1 MFSKRVK
8 LFNYL
13 IIAFFVGSLIKIF
26 NIQVLNGHIYKRQ
39 SQKQSYQLNKIQPDR
54 GSIYS
59 SDATPLVTNQT
70 KYQISLYKPNITI
83 SNQDIIDTFTP
94 LVTESD
100 NSLIDKFF
108 NNQNQLW
115 ISLNTYLDQDHI
127 SHLKD
132 LDGIVISPLQLRFYP
147 ESTLAQDMTG
157 FLSQNRHGLLTGYDG
172 LEGYYNQRLTGR
184 TGFIWQTKD
193 AVGQSVFSQLNW
205 SKPKIDGTSL
215 HTSIDK
221 YIQFVV
227 EEELNQGLA
236 NYQAES
242 ISTIVMESLTGS
254 IVAMSTIE
262 ASPSAVAKN
271 RIITDLY
278 EPGSIF
284 KPITLSI
291 ALDSLSIDK
300 DYICQKCNQDRFI
313 DGHQITNW
321 DFQNHPDSSLKDI
334 IKNSDNIGMSY
345 IMNEIDFDV
354 FLKYS
359 HSLGLNQKT
368 GIDLQGESKPKFDKN
383 FWSALEMA
391 TASFGQGFA
400 ITNIQMITAFNTIAT
415 NGQLVSPR
423 VVSFFQEQDK
433 TKTNPIKSKQVFS
446 KTTTDFIKTLLKN
459 NVDNSNLSKLNTT
472 KLDVCG
478 KTGTAQVAQD
488 GQYGQDT
495 NASFIAFFPCTNPL
509 YTISVTVRYPKTSP
523 WGDSTAAPIWF
534 NIAKKIELN
543 SQML

>member
-13 IIAFFVGSLIKIF
+13 VIAFFIGSLIKIF
-26 NIQVLNGHIYKRQ
+26 SIQIINGHIYKRQ

-54 GSIYS
+54 GLIFS
-59 SDATPLVTNQT
+59 SDSIPLVSNQT
-70 KYQISLYKPNITI
+70 KYQISLYKPNMTA
-83 SNQDIIDTFTP
+83 
-94 LVTESD
+94 SD
-100 NSLIDKFF
+100 NDFIGLFSSLVDETDNALIQKFF
-108 NNQNQLW
+108 SNQNQLW
-115 ISLNTYLDQDHI
+115 ISLNTYLDQNQI
-127 SHLKD
+127 SHLKNF
-132 LDGIVISPLQLRFYP
+132 DGIVITPLQIRFYP
-147 ESTLAQDMTG
+147 ESALAKDLTG

-215 HTSIDK
+215 HTSINK

-227 EEELNQGLA
+227 EEELSQGLV

-242 ISTIVMESLTGS
+242 ISAVVMESLTGA
-254 IVAMSTIE
+254 IVAMSTKE

-271 RIITDLY
+271 RVITDLY

-284 KPITLSI
+284 KPITVSI

-300 DYICQKCNQDRFI
+300 DFICQKCDQDRFI

-321 DFQNHPDSSLKDI
+321 DFQNHPDSNLKDI

-345 IMNEIDFDV
+345 VMDEIDFDI
-354 FLKYS
+354 FLKYTS
-359 HSLGLNQKT
+359 QLGLNQKT
-368 GIDLQGESKPKFDKN
+368 GIDLQGESKPKFDKSY
-383 FWSALEMA
+383 WSALEIA

-400 ITNIQMITAFNTIAT
+400 ITNIQMITAFNAIAA
-415 NGQLVSPR
+415 NGQLISPK
-423 VVSFFQEQDK
+423 VVSFFQDQHK
-433 TKTNPIKSKQVFS
+433 TKDNPVKSKQVFS
-446 KTTTDFIKTLLKN
+446 KTTTDYVKTLLKN

-478 KTGTAQVAQD
+478 KTGTAQVAKD

>member
-1 MFSKRVK
+1 MFPKRVK

-13 IIAFFVGSLIKIF
+13 VIAFFIGSLIKIF
-26 NIQVLNGHIYKRQ
+26 NIQIINGHIYKRQ

-54 GSIYS
+54 GLIFS
-59 SDATPLVTNQT
+59 SDGIPLVSNQT
-70 KYQISLYKPNITI
+70 KYQISLYKPNMTA
-83 SNQDIIDTFTP
+83 
-94 LVTESD
+94 SD
-100 NSLIDKFF
+100 NDFIGLFSSLVDETDNALIQKFF
-108 NNQNQLW
+108 SNQNQLW
-115 ISLNTYLDQDHI
+115 ISLNTYLDQNQI
-127 SHLKD
+127 SHLKNF
-132 LDGIVISPLQLRFYP
+132 DGIVITPLQIRFYP
-147 ESTLAQDMTG
+147 ESGLAKDLTG

-215 HTSIDK
+215 HTSINK

-227 EEELNQGLA
+227 EEELSQGLV

-242 ISTIVMESLTGS
+242 ISAVVMESLTGA
-254 IVAMSTIE
+254 IIAMSTIE

-271 RIITDLY
+271 RVITDLY

-284 KPITLSI
+284 KPITVSI

-300 DYICQKCNQDRFI
+300 DFICQKCNQDRFI

-321 DFQNHPDSSLKDI
+321 DFQNHPDSNLKDI

-345 IMNEIDFDV
+345 VMDEIDFDI
-354 FLKYS
+354 FLNYAS
-359 HSLGLNQKT
+359 ELGLNQKT

-383 FWSALEMA
+383 FWSALEIA

-400 ITNIQMITAFNTIAT
+400 ITNIQMLTAFNSIAA
-415 NGQLVSPR
+415 NGQLFSPM
-423 VVSFFQEQDK
+423 VVSSFQEQDK
-433 TKTNPIKSKQVFS
+433 SKTNPVKSKQVFS
-446 KTTTDFIKTLLKN
+446 KTTTDYIKTLLKN

-478 KTGTAQVAQD
+478 KTGTAQVAKD

>member
-1 MFSKRVK
+1 MFPKRVK

-13 IIAFFVGSLIKIF
+13 VIAFFIGSLIKIF
-26 NIQVLNGHIYKRQ
+26 NIQIINGHIYKRQ

-54 GSIYS
+54 GLIFS
-59 SDATPLVTNQT
+59 SDGIPLVSNQT
-70 KYQISLYKPNITI
+70 KYQISLYKPNMTA
-83 SNQDIIDTFTP
+83 
-94 LVTESD
+94 SD
-100 NSLIDKFF
+100 NDFIGLFSSLVDETDNALIQKFF
-108 NNQNQLW
+108 SNQNQLW
-115 ISLNTYLDQDHI
+115 ISLNTYLDQNQI
-127 SHLKD
+127 SHLKNF
-132 LDGIVISPLQLRFYP
+132 DGIVITPLQIRFYP
-147 ESTLAQDMTG
+147 ESGLAKDLTG

-215 HTSIDK
+215 HTSIDR

-227 EEELNQGLA
+227 EEELSQGLV

-242 ISTIVMESLTGS
+242 ISAVVMESLTGA
-254 IVAMSTIE
+254 IIAMSTIE

-271 RIITDLY
+271 RVITDLY

-284 KPITLSI
+284 KPITVSI

-300 DYICQKCNQDRFI
+300 DFICQKCNQDRFI

-321 DFQNHPDSSLKDI
+321 DFQNHPDSNLKDI

-345 IMNEIDFDV
+345 VMDEIDFDI
-354 FLKYS
+354 FLNYAS
-359 HSLGLNQKT
+359 ELGLNQKT

-383 FWSALEMA
+383 FWSALEIA

-400 ITNIQMITAFNTIAT
+400 ITNIQMLTAFNSIAA
-415 NGQLVSPR
+415 NGQLFSPM
-423 VVSFFQEQDK
+423 VVSSFQEQDK
-433 TKTNPIKSKQVFS
+433 SKTNPVKSKQVFS
-446 KTTTDFIKTLLKN
+446 KTTTDYIKTLLKN

-478 KTGTAQVAQD
+478 KTGTAQVAKD

>member
-1 MFSKRVK
+1 MFPKRVK
-8 LFNYL
+8 LFNYFV
-13 IIAFFVGSLIKIF
+13 IAFFVGSLIKIF
-26 NIQVLNGHIYKRQ
+26 NIQIINGHIYKRQ

-54 GSIYS
+54 GLIFS
-59 SDATPLVTNQT
+59 SDGIPLVSNQT
-70 KYQISLYKPNITI
+70 KYQISLYKPNMTA
-83 SNQDIIDTFTP
+83 SNNDFIDLFSS
-94 LVTESD
+94 LVDETD
-100 NSLIDKFF
+100 NALIQKFF
-108 NNQNQLW
+108 SNQNQLW
-115 ISLNTYLDQDHI
+115 ISLNTYLDQNQI
-127 SHLKD
+127 NQLQKI
-132 LDGIVISPLQLRFYP
+132 DGIVITPIQIRFYP
-147 ESTLAQDMTG
+147 ESALAKDLTG

-184 TGFIWQTKD
+184 TGFIWQTRD

-227 EEELNQGLA
+227 EEELSQGLV

-242 ISTIVMESLTGS
+242 ISAVVMESLNGA
-254 IVAMSTIE
+254 IVAMSTKE
-262 ASPSAVAKN
+262 ASPSAIAKN
-271 RIITDLY
+271 RVITDLY

-284 KPITLSI
+284 KPITVSI

-300 DYICQKCNQDRFI
+300 DFICQKCNQDRFI

-321 DFQNHPDSSLKDI
+321 DFQNHPDSNLKDI

-345 IMNEIDFDV
+345 IMDEIDFDI
-354 FLKYS
+354 FLKYAS
-359 HSLGLNQKT
+359 QLGLNQKT
-368 GIDLQGESKPKFDKN
+368 GIDLQGESKPKFDKSY
-383 FWSALEMA
+383 WSALEIA

-400 ITNIQMITAFNTIAT
+400 ITNIQMLTAFNSIAA
-415 NGQLVSPR
+415 NGQLFSPR
-423 VVSFFQEQDK
+423 VVSSFQDQHK
-433 TKTNPIKSKQVFS
+433 TKTNPVKSKQVFS
-446 KTTTDFIKTLLKN
+446 KTTTDYIKTLLKN

-478 KTGTAQVAQD
+478 KTGTAQVAKD

-534 NIAKKIELN
+534 KIAQKIDQKL
-543 SQML
+543 

>member
-13 IIAFFVGSLIKIF
+13 VIAFFIGSLIKIF
-26 NIQVLNGHIYKRQ
+26 NIQIINGHIYKRQ

-54 GSIYS
+54 GLIFS
-59 SDATPLVTNQT
+59 SDGIPLVSNQT
-70 KYQISLYKPNITI
+70 KYQISLYKPNMTA
-83 SNQDIIDTFTP
+83 
-94 LVTESD
+94 SD
-100 NSLIDKFF
+100 NDFIGLFSSLVDETDNALIQKFF
-108 NNQNQLW
+108 SNQNQLW
-115 ISLNTYLDQDHI
+115 ISLNTYLDQNQI
-127 SHLKD
+127 SHLKNF
-132 LDGIVISPLQLRFYP
+132 DGIVITPLQIRFYP
-147 ESTLAQDMTG
+147 ESALAKDLTG

-215 HTSIDK
+215 HTSINK

-227 EEELNQGLA
+227 EEELSQGLV

-242 ISTIVMESLTGS
+242 ISAVVMESLTGA
-254 IVAMSTIE
+254 IIAMSTIE

-271 RIITDLY
+271 RVITDLY

-284 KPITLSI
+284 KPITVSI

-300 DYICQKCNQDRFI
+300 DFICQKCNQDRFI

-321 DFQNHPDSSLKDI
+321 DFQNHPDSNLKDI

-345 IMNEIDFDV
+345 VMDEIDFDI
-354 FLKYS
+354 FLNYAS
-359 HSLGLNQKT
+359 ELGLNQKT

-383 FWSALEMA
+383 FWSALEIA

-400 ITNIQMITAFNTIAT
+400 ITNIQMLTAFNSIAA
-415 NGQLVSPR
+415 NGQLFSPM
-423 VVSFFQEQDK
+423 VVSSFQEQDK
-433 TKTNPIKSKQVFS
+433 SKTNPVKSKQVFS
-446 KTTTDFIKTLLKN
+446 KTTTDYIKTLLKN

-478 KTGTAQVAQD
+478 KTGTAQVAKD

>member
-13 IIAFFVGSLIKIF
+13 VIAFFIASIIKIF
-26 NIQVLNGHIYKRQ
+26 NIQVINGHIYKRQ

-54 GSIYS
+54 GLIYS
-59 SDATPLVTNQT
+59 SEGIPLVSNQT
-70 KYQISLYKPNITI
+70 KYQISLYKPNMTATDM
-83 SNQDIIDTFTP
+83 DIIDLFTP
-94 LVTESD
+94 LVTDSD
-100 NSLIDKFF
+100 NTLIQSFF
-108 NNQNQLW
+108 NNQNQRW
-115 ISLNTYLDQDHI
+115 ISLNTYLDQIQI
-127 SHLKD
+127 SFLKD
-132 LDGIVISPLQLRFYP
+132 FDGIVITPLQIRFYP
-147 ESTLAQDMTG
+147 ESTLAQDITG

-215 HTSIDK
+215 HTSINK
-221 YIQFVV
+221 SIQFVV
-227 EEELNQGLA
+227 EQELSQGLID
-236 NYQAES
+236 YQAES
-242 ISTIVMESLTGS
+242 ISAVIMESLTGA

-262 ASPSAVAKN
+262 ASPSAIPKN
-271 RIITDLY
+271 RVISDIY

-300 DYICQKCNQDRFI
+300 DFICQKCNQERFV
-313 DGHQITNW
+313 DGYQITNW

-334 IKNSDNIGMSY
+334 IKNSDNIGMTY
-345 IMNEIDFDV
+345 VMDEIDFDV
-354 FLKYS
+354 FLKYANE
-359 HSLGLNQKT
+359 LGLNQKT
-368 GIDLQGESKPKFDKN
+368 GIDLQGESKPKFDKSY
-383 FWSALEMA
+383 WSTLEKT

-400 ITNIQMITAFNTIAT
+400 ITNIQMITAFNAIAT
-415 NGQLVSPR
+415 DGQLVSPR
-423 VVSFFQEQDK
+423 VVNFYQDQNN
-433 TKTNPIKSKQVFS
+433 TKTNQIKSIQVFS

-478 KTGTAQVAQD
+478 KTGTAQVAKD

-495 NASFIAFFPCTNPL
+495 FASFIAFTPCSNPL
-509 YTISVTVRYPKTSP
+509 YTISITVKFPKTSP

-534 NIAKKIELN
+534 NIAKKIELS

>member
-13 IIAFFVGSLIKIF
+13 VIAFFIGSLIKIF
-26 NIQVLNGHIYKRQ
+26 NIQVINGHIYKRQ

-54 GSIYS
+54 GLIYS
-59 SDATPLVTNQT
+59 SEGIPLVSNQT
-70 KYQISLYKPNITI
+70 KYQISLYKPNMTATD
-83 SNQDIIDTFTP
+83 QDIINLFTS
-94 LVTESD
+94 LVDETD
-100 NSLIDKFF
+100 NTLIQSFF
-108 NNQNQLW
+108 NNQNQRW
-115 ISLNTYLDQDHI
+115 ISLNTYLDQNQI

-132 LDGIVISPLQLRFYP
+132 FDGIVITPLQIRFYP
-147 ESTLAQDMTG
+147 ESTLALDITG

-215 HTSIDK
+215 HTSINK
-221 YIQFVV
+221 SIQFIV
-227 EEELNQGLA
+227 EQELSQGIID
-236 NYQAES
+236 YQAES
-242 ISTIVMESLTGS
+242 ISAVVMESLSGA

-262 ASPSAVAKN
+262 ASPSAIPKN
-271 RIITDLY
+271 RVISDIY

-284 KPITLSI
+284 KPITMAI

-300 DYICQKCNQDRFI
+300 DFICQKCNQDRFI

-345 IMNEIDFDV
+345 VMDEIDFDV
-354 FLKYS
+354 FLKYADK
-359 HSLGLNQKT
+359 LGLNQKT
-368 GIDLQGESKPKFDKN
+368 GIDLQGESKPKFDKSY
-383 FWSALEMA
+383 WSALEMA

-400 ITNIQMITAFNTIAT
+400 ITNIQMITAFNAIAA

-423 VVSFFQEQDK
+423 VVNSFQQADSI
-433 TKTNPIKSKQVFS
+433 KTNQIKSSQVFS

-478 KTGTAQVAQD
+478 KTGTAQVAKD

-495 NASFIAFFPCTNPL
+495 NASFIAFFPCSKPL
-509 YTISVTVRYPKTSP
+509 YTISITVRYPKTSP

-534 NIAKKIELN
+534 DIAKKIELS

>member
-1 MFSKRVK
+1 MFPKRVK
-8 LFNYL
+8 LFNYFV
-13 IIAFFVGSLIKIF
+13 IAFFVGSLIKIF
-26 NIQVLNGHIYKRQ
+26 NIQIINGHIYKRQ
-39 SQKQSYQLNKIQPDR
+39 SHKQSYQLNKIQPDR
-54 GSIYS
+54 GLIFS
-59 SDATPLVTNQT
+59 SDGIPLVSNQT
-70 KYQISLYKPNITI
+70 KYQISLYKPNMTA
-83 SNQDIIDTFTP
+83 SNNDFIDLFSSLVDETDNALIQTFF
-94 LVTESD
+94 S
-100 NSLIDKFF
+100 
-108 NNQNQLW
+108 NQNQLW
-115 ISLNTYLDQDHI
+115 ISLNTYLDQNQI
-127 SHLKD
+127 NQLQKI
-132 LDGIVISPLQLRFYP
+132 DGIVITPIQIRFYP
-147 ESTLAQDMTG
+147 ESALAKDLTG

-184 TGFIWQTKD
+184 TGFIWQTRD

-227 EEELNQGLA
+227 EEELSQGLV

-242 ISTIVMESLTGS
+242 ISAVVMESLNGA
-254 IVAMSTIE
+254 IVAMSTKE
-262 ASPSAVAKN
+262 ASPSAIAKN
-271 RIITDLY
+271 RVITDLY

-284 KPITLSI
+284 KPITVSI

-300 DYICQKCNQDRFI
+300 DFICQKCNQDRFI

-321 DFQNHPDSSLKDI
+321 DFQNHPDSNLKDI

-345 IMNEIDFDV
+345 IMDEIDFDI
-354 FLKYS
+354 FLKYAS
-359 HSLGLNQKT
+359 QLGLNQKT
-368 GIDLQGESKPKFDKN
+368 GIDLQGESKPKFDKSY
-383 FWSALEMA
+383 WSALEIA

-400 ITNIQMITAFNTIAT
+400 ITNIQMLTAFNSIAA
-415 NGQLVSPR
+415 NGQLFSPR
-423 VVSFFQEQDK
+423 VVSSFQDQHK
-433 TKTNPIKSKQVFS
+433 TKTNPVKSKQVFS
-446 KTTTDFIKTLLKN
+446 KTTTDYIKTLLKN

-478 KTGTAQVAQD
+478 KTGTAQVAKD

-534 NIAKKIELN
+534 KIAQKIDQKL
-543 SQML
+543 

>member
-1 MFSKRVK
+1 MFPKRVK

-13 IIAFFVGSLIKIF
+13 VIAFFIGSLIKIF
-26 NIQVLNGHIYKRQ
+26 NIQIINGHIYKRQ

-54 GSIYS
+54 GLIFS
-59 SDATPLVTNQT
+59 SDGIPLVSNQT
-70 KYQISLYKPNITI
+70 KYQISLYKPNMTA
-83 SNQDIIDTFTP
+83 SNNDFINLFSS
-94 LVTESD
+94 LVDETD
-100 NSLIDKFF
+100 NTLIQKFF

-115 ISLNTYLDQDHI
+115 ISLNTYLDQNQI
-127 SHLKD
+127 SHLKNF
-132 LDGIVISPLQLRFYP
+132 DGIVITPLQIRFYP
-147 ESTLAQDMTG
+147 ESGLAKDLTG

-215 HTSIDK
+215 HTSIDR

-227 EEELNQGLA
+227 EEELSQGLV

-242 ISTIVMESLTGS
+242 ISAVVMESLTGA
-254 IVAMSTIE
+254 IIAMSTIE

-271 RIITDLY
+271 RVITDLY

-284 KPITLSI
+284 KPITVSI

-300 DYICQKCNQDRFI
+300 DFICQKCNQDRFI

-321 DFQNHPDSSLKDI
+321 DFQNHPDSNLKDI

-345 IMNEIDFDV
+345 VMDEIDFDI
-354 FLKYS
+354 FLNYAS
-359 HSLGLNQKT
+359 ELGLNQKT

-383 FWSALEMA
+383 FWSALEIA

-400 ITNIQMITAFNTIAT
+400 ITNIQMLTAFNSIAA
-415 NGQLVSPR
+415 NGQLFSPM
-423 VVSFFQEQDK
+423 VVSSFQEQDK
-433 TKTNPIKSKQVFS
+433 SKTNPVKSKQVFS
-446 KTTTDFIKTLLKN
+446 KTTTDYIKTLLKN

-478 KTGTAQVAQD
+478 KTGTAQVAKD

>member
-13 IIAFFVGSLIKIF
+13 VIAFFIGSLIKIF
-26 NIQVLNGHIYKRQ
+26 SIQIINGHIYKRQ

-54 GSIYS
+54 GLIFS
-59 SDATPLVTNQT
+59 SDSIPLVSNQT
-70 KYQISLYKPNITI
+70 KYQISLYKPNMTA
-83 SNQDIIDTFTP
+83 
-94 LVTESD
+94 SD
-100 NSLIDKFF
+100 NDFIGLFSSLVDETDNALIQKFF
-108 NNQNQLW
+108 SNQNQLW
-115 ISLNTYLDQDHI
+115 ISLNTYLDQNQI
-127 SHLKD
+127 SHLKNF
-132 LDGIVISPLQLRFYP
+132 DGIVITPLQIRFYP
-147 ESTLAQDMTG
+147 ESALAKDLTG

-215 HTSIDK
+215 HTSINK

-227 EEELNQGLA
+227 EEELSQGLV

-242 ISTIVMESLTGS
+242 ISAVVMESLTGA
-254 IVAMSTIE
+254 IVAMSTKE

-271 RIITDLY
+271 RVITDLY

-284 KPITLSI
+284 KPITVSI
-291 ALDSLSIDK
+291 ALDSLSINK
-300 DYICQKCNQDRFI
+300 DFICQKCDQDRFI

-321 DFQNHPDSSLKDI
+321 DFQNHPDSNLKDI

-345 IMNEIDFDV
+345 VMDEIDFDI
-354 FLKYS
+354 FLKYTS
-359 HSLGLNQKT
+359 QLGLNQKT

-383 FWSALEMA
+383 FWSALEIA

-400 ITNIQMITAFNTIAT
+400 ITNIQMLTAFNSIAA
-415 NGQLVSPR
+415 NGQLFGPR
-423 VVSFFQEQDK
+423 VVSSFQDQDK
-433 TKTNPIKSKQVFS
+433 TKTNPVKSKQVFS
-446 KTTTDFIKTLLKN
+446 KTTTDYVKTLLKN

-478 KTGTAQVAQD
+478 KTGTAQVAKD

>member
-1 MFSKRVK
+1 MFPKRVK
-8 LFNYL
+8 LFNYFV
-13 IIAFFVGSLIKIF
+13 IAFFVGSLIKIF
-26 NIQVLNGHIYKRQ
+26 NIQIINGHIYKRQ
-39 SQKQSYQLNKIQPDR
+39 SHKQSYQLNKIQPDR
-54 GSIYS
+54 GLIFS
-59 SDATPLVTNQT
+59 SDGIPLVSNQT
-70 KYQISLYKPNITI
+70 KYQISLYKPNMTA
-83 SNQDIIDTFTP
+83 SNNDFIDLFSS
-94 LVTESD
+94 LVDETD
-100 NSLIDKFF
+100 NALIQKFF
-108 NNQNQLW
+108 SNQNQLW
-115 ISLNTYLDQDHI
+115 ISLNTYLDQNQI
-127 SHLKD
+127 NQLQKI
-132 LDGIVISPLQLRFYP
+132 DGIVITPIQIRFYP
-147 ESTLAQDMTG
+147 ESALAKDLTG

-184 TGFIWQTKD
+184 TGFIWQTRD

-227 EEELNQGLA
+227 EEELSQGLV

-242 ISTIVMESLTGS
+242 ISAVVMESLNGA
-254 IVAMSTIE
+254 IVAMSTKE
-262 ASPSAVAKN
+262 ASPSAIAKN
-271 RIITDLY
+271 RVITDLY

-284 KPITLSI
+284 KPITVSI

-300 DYICQKCNQDRFI
+300 DFICQKCNQDRFI

-321 DFQNHPDSSLKDI
+321 DFQNHPDSNLKDI

-345 IMNEIDFDV
+345 IMDEIDFDI
-354 FLKYS
+354 FLKYAS
-359 HSLGLNQKT
+359 QLGLNQKT
-368 GIDLQGESKPKFDKN
+368 GIDLQGESKPKFDKSY
-383 FWSALEMA
+383 WSALEIA

-400 ITNIQMITAFNTIAT
+400 ITNIQMLTAFNSIAA
-415 NGQLVSPR
+415 NGQLFSPR
-423 VVSFFQEQDK
+423 VVSSFQDQHK
-433 TKTNPIKSKQVFS
+433 TKTNPVKSKQVFS
-446 KTTTDFIKTLLKN
+446 KTTTDYIKTLLKN

-478 KTGTAQVAQD
+478 KTGTAQVAKD

-534 NIAKKIELN
+534 KIAQKIDQKL
-543 SQML
+543 